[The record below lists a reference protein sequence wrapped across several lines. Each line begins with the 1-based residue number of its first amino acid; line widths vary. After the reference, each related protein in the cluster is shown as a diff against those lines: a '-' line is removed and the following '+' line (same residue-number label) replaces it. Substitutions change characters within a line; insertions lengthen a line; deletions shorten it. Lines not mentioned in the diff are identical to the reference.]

1 MSQQPRKPTPNLAQ
15 KSVLQS
21 APEAYN
27 LDLVR
32 EIAESLKSTDGPLI
46 PILHALNDRFGYVD
60 ETAIPVVAN
69 VLNLSRA
76 EVHGVVSFY
85 HDFRH
90 EPAKRHVLK
99 ICRAEACQ
107 SMGADK
113 LFAEVAAALGD
124 SAQVTLEPVYCLG
137 NCALS
142 PSAMIDGKLHGRVS
156 TQKALKAVMAE
167 VRK

>member
-1 MSQQPRKPTPNLAQ
+1 MSQQPRKPAQ
-15 KSVLQS
+15 KIG
-21 APEAYN
+21 PEPYDLA
-27 LDLVR
+27 LVR
-32 EIAESLKSTDGPLI
+32 EIAESMKGLDGPLI
-46 PILHALNDRFGYVD
+46 PILHALSDRFGYID
-60 ETAIPVVAN
+60 DTAIPVVAH

-85 HDFRH
+85 HDFRR

-107 SMGADK
+107 SMGAET
-113 LFAEVAAALGD
+113 LFAEVAASLGD

-142 PSAMIDGKLHGRVS
+142 PSAMIDGKLHGRM
-156 TQKALKAVMAE
+156 TKEKALAE
-167 VRK
+167 VRS

>member
-1 MSQQPRKPTPNLAQ
+1 MSQQPRKPAQ
-15 KSVLQS
+15 KTG
-21 APEAYN
+21 PEPYD
-27 LDLVR
+27 LPLVR
-32 EIAESLKSTDGPLI
+32 EIADSMKGLDGPLI
-46 PILHALNDRFGYVD
+46 PILHALNERFGYVD
-60 ETAIPVVAN
+60 DTAIPVVAD
-69 VLNLSRA
+69 VLNLTRA

-107 SMGADK
+107 SMGAEK
-113 LFAEVAAALGD
+113 LFADVATALGD
-124 SAQVTLEPVYCLG
+124 SVQVTLEPVYCLG

-142 PSAMIDGKLHGRVS
+142 PSAMIDGKLLGRVD
-156 TQKALKAVMAE
+156 TARALAE

>member
-1 MSQQPRKPTPNLAQ
+1 MSQLPRKPTQ
-15 KSVLQS
+15 KT
-21 APEAYN
+21 EAGAYD
-27 LDLVR
+27 LELVR
-32 EIAESLKSTDGPLI
+32 EIAASMKGLDGPLI

-107 SMGADK
+107 SMGAEK

-142 PSAMIDGKLHGRVS
+142 PSAMIDGKLYGRVS
-156 TQKALKAVMAE
+156 KEKALAE

>member
-1 MSQQPRKPTPNLAQ
+1 MSQPPRKPAV
-15 KSVLQS
+15 KA
-21 APEAYN
+21 APESYD

-32 EIAESLKSTDGPLI
+32 EIAESMKGMDGPLI

-60 ETAIPVVAN
+60 EAAIPVVAH

-99 ICRAEACQ
+99 VCRAEACQ

-113 LFAEVAAALGD
+113 LFADLMAALGD

-142 PSAMIDGKLHGRVS
+142 PAAMIDGKLLGRVS
-156 TQKALKAVMAE
+156 KEKALAG
-167 VRK
+167 VRA

>member
-1 MSQQPRKPTPNLAQ
+1 MSQQPRKPAQ
-15 KSVLQS
+15 KTG
-21 APEAYN
+21 PEPYDLA
-27 LDLVR
+27 LVR
-32 EIAESLKSTDGPLI
+32 EIAESMKGLDGPLI
-46 PILHALNDRFGYVD
+46 PILHALSDRFGYID
-60 ETAIPVVAN
+60 DTAIPVVAH

-85 HDFRH
+85 HDFRR

-107 SMGADK
+107 SMGAET

-142 PSAMIDGKLHGRVS
+142 PSAMIDGKLHGRM
-156 TQKALKAVMAE
+156 TKEKALAE
-167 VRK
+167 VRS

>member
-1 MSQQPRKPTPNLAQ
+1 MSQQPRKPIQ
-15 KSVLQS
+15 KT
-21 APEAYN
+21 EAVTYD
-27 LDLVR
+27 LELVR
-32 EIAESLKSTDGPLI
+32 EIAESMKIMDGPLI

-60 ETAIPVVAN
+60 DTAIPVVAN

-107 SMGADK
+107 SMGAEK

-142 PSAMIDGKLHGRVS
+142 PAAMIDGKLLGRVDAAR
-156 TQKALKAVMAE
+156 ALAE
-167 VRK
+167 MRK

>member
-1 MSQQPRKPTPNLAQ
+1 MSQQPRKPVQ
-15 KSVLQS
+15 KT
-21 APEAYN
+21 EAGLYD

-32 EIAESLKSTDGPLI
+32 EIAESMKVLDGPLI
-46 PILHALNDRFGYVD
+46 PILHALNNRFGYVD
-60 ETAIPVVAN
+60 EAAIPVVAN

-107 SMGADK
+107 SMGAEK
-113 LFAEVAAALGD
+113 LFAEVAQALGD

-142 PSAMIDGKLHGRVS
+142 PSAMIDGKLYGRIS
-156 TQKALKAVMAE
+156 KETALAE

>member
-1 MSQQPRKPTPNLAQ
+1 MSQPPRKPQNLAQ
-15 KSVLQS
+15 KS
-21 APEAYN
+21 APEVYD

-32 EIAESLKSTDGPLI
+32 EIATSMKVLDGPLI
-46 PILHALNDRFGYVD
+46 PILHALNDRFGYID
-60 ETAIPVVAN
+60 EAAIPVVAN

-85 HDFRH
+85 HDFRR
-90 EPAKRHVLK
+90 EPAKRHMLK

-107 SMGADK
+107 SMGAEK

-142 PSAMIDGKLHGRVS
+142 PSAMIDGKLYGRVS
-156 TQKALKAVMAE
+156 KEKALAE
-167 VRK
+167 VSK

>member
-1 MSQQPRKPTPNLAQ
+1 MSQQPRKPIQ
-15 KSVLQS
+15 KT
-21 APEAYN
+21 EAGTYD
-27 LDLVR
+27 LELVR
-32 EIAESLKSTDGPLI
+32 EIAESMKVVDGPLI
-46 PILHALNDRFGYVD
+46 PILHALNDRFGYID

-76 EVHGVVSFY
+76 EVYGVVSFY

-107 SMGADK
+107 SMGAEK
-113 LFAEVAAALGD
+113 LFAEVAAALGE

-142 PSAMIDGKLHGRVS
+142 PAAMIDGRLYGRMNAD
-156 TQKALKAVMAE
+156 KALAE
-167 VRK
+167 LRK

>member
-1 MSQQPRKPTPNLAQ
+1 
-15 KSVLQS
+15 
-21 APEAYN
+21 
-27 LDLVR
+27 
-32 EIAESLKSTDGPLI
+32 
-46 PILHALNDRFGYVD
+46 
-60 ETAIPVVAN
+60 VVAH

-85 HDFRH
+85 HDFRR

-107 SMGADK
+107 SMGAET

-142 PSAMIDGKLHGRVS
+142 PSAMIDGKLHGRM
-156 TQKALKAVMAE
+156 TKEKALAE
-167 VRK
+167 VRS

>member
-1 MSQQPRKPTPNLAQ
+1 MPQ
-15 KSVLQS
+15 
-21 APEAYN
+21 
-27 LDLVR
+27 DH
-32 EIAESLKSTDGPLI
+32 D
-46 PILHALNDRFGYVD
+46 HALAVLD
-60 ETAIPVVAN
+60 ELLTTMPATPEYLLPLLQQVQARLGFVSPGVIRAVAHAF
-69 VLNLSRA
+69 NLSRA

-107 SMGADK
+107 SMGAEK
-113 LFAEVAAALGD
+113 LFAEVAAALGE

-142 PSAMIDGKLHGRVS
+142 PAAMIDGRLYGRMNAD
-156 TQKALKAVMAE
+156 KALAE
-167 VRK
+167 LRK

>member
-1 MSQQPRKPTPNLAQ
+1 MSQQPRKPTQ
-15 KSVLQS
+15 KT
-21 APEAYN
+21 EAGTYD

-32 EIAESLKSTDGPLI
+32 EIAESMKVLDGPLI

-60 ETAIPVVAN
+60 EAAIPVVAH

-85 HDFRH
+85 HDFRA

-113 LFAEVAAALGD
+113 LFADVAAALGD

-142 PSAMIDGKLHGRVS
+142 PAAMIDGKLYGRVN
-156 TQKALKAVMAE
+156 TDKALAE

>member
-1 MSQQPRKPTPNLAQ
+1 MSQQPRKPAQ
-15 KSVLQS
+15 KIG
-21 APEAYN
+21 PEPYDLA
-27 LDLVR
+27 LVR
-32 EIAESLKSTDGPLI
+32 EIAESMKGLDGPLI
-46 PILHALNDRFGYVD
+46 PILHALSDRFGYID
-60 ETAIPVVAN
+60 DTAIPVVAH

-85 HDFRH
+85 HDFRR

-107 SMGADK
+107 SMGAET

-124 SAQVTLEPVYCLG
+124 GAQVTLEPVYCLG

-142 PSAMIDGKLHGRVS
+142 PSAMIDGKLHGRM
-156 TQKALKAVMAE
+156 TKEKALAE
-167 VRK
+167 VRS

>member
-1 MSQQPRKPTPNLAQ
+1 MSHSRTPAAR
-15 KSVLQS
+15 SV
-21 APEAYN
+21 PEPYD

-32 EIAESLKSTDGPLI
+32 EIATSLKTMDGPLI

-60 ETAIPVVAN
+60 EAALPVVAH

-76 EVHGVVSFY
+76 EVHGVASFY

-107 SMGADK
+107 SMGAEK

-124 SAQVTLEPVYCLG
+124 NAHVTLEPVYCLG

-142 PSAMIDGKLHGRVS
+142 PSAMIDGKLYGRL
-156 TQKALKAVMAE
+156 TKDKALSKVGAE
-167 VRK
+167 VAR

>member
-1 MSQQPRKPTPNLAQ
+1 MSQQPRKPTLKTTSGPA
-15 KSVLQS
+15 S
-21 APEAYN
+21 EAYD

-32 EIAESLKSTDGPLI
+32 EIAESMKVLDGPLI
-46 PILHALNDRFGYVD
+46 PILHALNDRFGYID
-60 ETAIPVVAN
+60 DGALPVVAN
-69 VLNLSRA
+69 VLNLTRA

-85 HDFRH
+85 HDFRR

-107 SMGADK
+107 SMGAER
-113 LFAEVAAALGD
+113 LFADVAAALSEKVGGD

-142 PSAMIDGKLHGRVS
+142 PSAMIDGKLYGRVS
-156 TQKALKAVMAE
+156 KEKALAE

>member
-1 MSQQPRKPTPNLAQ
+1 MSQQPRKPNQ
-15 KSVLQS
+15 KT
-21 APEAYN
+21 EAGTYD
-27 LDLVR
+27 LELVR
-32 EIAESLKSTDGPLI
+32 EIAESMKVIDGPLI
-46 PILHALNDRFGYVD
+46 PILRALNDRFGYVD
-60 ETAIPVVAN
+60 EMAITVVAN

-107 SMGADK
+107 SMGAEK

-142 PSAMIDGKLHGRVS
+142 PSAMIDGKLYGRVS
-156 TQKALKAVMAE
+156 KERALAE

>member
-1 MSQQPRKPTPNLAQ
+1 MSQQPRKPQNLAQ
-15 KSVLQS
+15 KS
-21 APEAYN
+21 APDAYD

-32 EIAESLKSTDGPLI
+32 EVAESMKVLDGPLI
-46 PILHALNDRFGYVD
+46 PILHALNERFGYVD
-60 ETAIPVVAN
+60 DAAIPVVAH

-107 SMGADK
+107 SMGAEK
-113 LFAEVAAALGD
+113 LFAEVAAALNEKGLGD
-124 SAQVTLEPVYCLG
+124 STQVTLEPVYCLG

-142 PSAMIDGKLHGRVS
+142 PSAMIDGKLYGRVS
-156 TQKALKAVMAE
+156 KEKALAE
-167 VRK
+167 VSK

>member
-1 MSQQPRKPTPNLAQ
+1 MSQQPRTPAQ
-15 KSVLQS
+15 KIG
-21 APEAYN
+21 PEPYDLA
-27 LDLVR
+27 LVR
-32 EIAESLKSTDGPLI
+32 EIAESMKGLDGPLI
-46 PILHALNDRFGYVD
+46 PILHALSDRFGYID
-60 ETAIPVVAN
+60 DTAIPVVAH

-90 EPAKRHVLK
+90 KPAKRHVLK

-107 SMGADK
+107 SMGAET

-142 PSAMIDGKLHGRVS
+142 PSAMIDGKLHGRM
-156 TQKALKAVMAE
+156 TKEKALAE
-167 VRK
+167 VRS

>member
-1 MSQQPRKPTPNLAQ
+1 MSQQPRKPAQ
-15 KSVLQS
+15 KTG
-21 APEAYN
+21 PEAYD
-27 LDLVR
+27 LALVR
-32 EIAESLKSTDGPLI
+32 EIADSMKVLDGPLI

-60 ETAIPVVAN
+60 DAAIPVVAD
-69 VLNLSRA
+69 VLNLTRA

-107 SMGADK
+107 SMGAEK
-113 LFAEVAAALGD
+113 LFADVAAALGEN
-124 SAQVTLEPVYCLG
+124 AQVTLEPVYCLG

-142 PSAMIDGKLHGRVS
+142 PSAMIDGKLLGRVS
-156 TQKALKAVMAE
+156 KDKALAE

>member
-1 MSQQPRKPTPNLAQ
+1 MSQQPRKPNQ
-15 KSVLQS
+15 KT
-21 APEAYN
+21 EAGTYD
-27 LDLVR
+27 LELVR
-32 EIAESLKSTDGPLI
+32 EIAESMKVIDGPLI
-46 PILHALNDRFGYVD
+46 PILRALNDRFGYVD
-60 ETAIPVVAN
+60 EMAIPVVAN

-107 SMGADK
+107 SMGAEK

-142 PSAMIDGKLHGRVS
+142 PSAMIDGKLYGRVS
-156 TQKALKAVMAE
+156 KERALAE

>member
-1 MSQQPRKPTPNLAQ
+1 MSQLPRKPTQ
-15 KSVLQS
+15 KT
-21 APEAYN
+21 EAGAYD
-27 LDLVR
+27 LELVR
-32 EIAESLKSTDGPLI
+32 EIAASMKGLDGPLI

-60 ETAIPVVAN
+60 DTAIPVVAN

-107 SMGADK
+107 SMGAEK

-142 PSAMIDGKLHGRVS
+142 PSAMIDGKLYGRVS
-156 TQKALKAVMAE
+156 KEKALAE

>member
-1 MSQQPRKPTPNLAQ
+1 MSQQPRKPAQ
-15 KSVLQS
+15 KT
-21 APEAYN
+21 EAGTYD
-27 LDLVR
+27 LELVR
-32 EIAESLKSTDGPLI
+32 EIAESMKVLDGPLI
-46 PILHALNDRFGYVD
+46 PILHALNERFGYID
-60 ETAIPVVAN
+60 DTAIPVVAD
-69 VLNLSRA
+69 VLNLTRA

-107 SMGADK
+107 SMGAEK

-142 PSAMIDGKLHGRVS
+142 PAAMIDGKLLGRVD
-156 TQKALKAVMAE
+156 TARALAE

>member
-1 MSQQPRKPTPNLAQ
+1 MSQPPRKPAS
-15 KSVLQS
+15 KAV
-21 APEAYN
+21 PESYD

-32 EIAESLKSTDGPLI
+32 EIAESMKGMDGPLI

-60 ETAIPVVAN
+60 EAAIPVVAH

-99 ICRAEACQ
+99 VCRAEACQ

-113 LFAEVAAALGD
+113 LFADLMAALGD

-142 PSAMIDGKLHGRVS
+142 PAAMIDGKLPGRVS
-156 TQKALKAVMAE
+156 KEKALAG
-167 VRK
+167 VRA

>member
-1 MSQQPRKPTPNLAQ
+1 MSQKPRKPTLKTTSGPA
-15 KSVLQS
+15 SG
-21 APEAYN
+21 AYD

-32 EIAESLKSTDGPLI
+32 EIAESMQVLDGPLI
-46 PILHALNDRFGYVD
+46 PVLHALNDRFGYID
-60 ETAIPVVAN
+60 DSALPVVAN
-69 VLNLSRA
+69 VLNLTRA

-107 SMGADK
+107 SMGAER

-142 PSAMIDGKLHGRVS
+142 PSAMIDGKLYGRVS
-156 TQKALKAVMAE
+156 TEKALAE